1 MMLKR
6 GVYEGVMMKH
16 GIMPWTLY
24 EWIRQCG
31 TPDDVLAVQI
41 FLIDEFGTEPNTTTN
56 TTTNTNTNTDNAYDV
71 GADIA
76 TALLQ
81 GYELFYELVPRHSSV
96 PGELNGWMERPRILG
111 LLGGMNVPVNG
122 NVTDSMGSSV
132 VIDRDDKDNFDAWCD
147 LMDV

>member
-1 MMLKR
+1 MLKR

-41 FLIDEFGTEPNTTTN
+41 FLIDEFGTEPNTN
-56 TTTNTNTNTDNAYDV
+56 NVYDV

-111 LLGGMNVPVNG
+111 LLGGMNVTVTVN
-122 NVTDSMGSSV
+122 VADSMRSSV
-132 VIDRDDKDNFDAWCD
+132 VIDQDDKDNFDAWCD

>member
-31 TPDDVLAVQI
+31 TPDDVLSVQI
-41 FLIDEFGTEPNTTTN
+41 FLIDEFGTEPNTN
-56 TTTNTNTNTDNAYDV
+56 NAYDV

-76 TALLQ
+76 TALLR

-111 LLGGMNVPVNG
+111 LLGGMNVTVNV
-122 NVTDSMGSSV
+122 NVADSMRSSV
-132 VIDRDDKDNFDAWCD
+132 VIDQDDKDNFDAWCD

>member
-31 TPDDVLAVQI
+31 TPEDVLSVQI
-41 FLIDEFGTEPNTTTN
+41 FLIDEFRIQPNTN
-56 TTTNTNTNTDNAYDV
+56 NAYDV
-71 GADIA
+71 GADMA
-76 TALLQ
+76 TALLR
-81 GYELFYELVPRHSSV
+81 GYELFYELVPRH
-96 PGELNGWMERPRILG
+96 PGELNGWVERPRILG
-111 LLGGMNVPVNG
+111 LLGGMTVP
-122 NVTDSMGSSV
+122 DSGGSSV
-132 VIDRDDKDNFDAWCD
+132 VIEQDDKDNFDAWCD